1 MCAMLHDRSQ
11 CPVMRLLV
19 DRTRR
24 AAVAGPALAQAHR
37 EVGAALA
44 PFAGSRCS
52 LYSVPIEHVAGPS
65 QGVELEP
72 RLAPIVLV
80 LMRAGLFVAEG
91 LWSSIPGAALVPWDG
106 DPAALSEAPIEGR
119 PVIVVDSVINT
130 GRSIH
135 RTLELLVE
143 RRPAWVTVAALVA
156 NSDGL
161 ASCCGRWPEVD
172 FAIARVS
179 SRSYVGRGGTD
190 TGARLF
196 GTTSWARRCGARGR
210 EPATRSD
217 R

>member
-1 MCAMLHDRSQ
+1 
-11 CPVMRLLV
+11 MRLLV

-24 AAVAGPALAQAHR
+24 AAVSGPALAQAHR

-44 PFAGSRCS
+44 PFAGRRCS
-52 LYSVPIEHVAGPS
+52 LRNVAIDHVAGAS
-65 QGVELEP
+65 QGVELDP
-72 RLAPIVLV
+72 RVAPIVLV

-91 LWSSIPGAALVPWDG
+91 LWSCMPGAALVPWDG
-106 DPAALSEAPIEGR
+106 EPAALSRAPIEGR

-135 RTLELLVE
+135 RTVGLLVE
-143 RRPAWVTVAALVA
+143 RRPEWVTVAALVA
-156 NSDGL
+156 NSEGL
-161 ASCCGRWPEVD
+161 ASCMSRWPDAE

-196 GTTSWARRCGARGR
+196 GTTSW
-210 EPATRSD
+210 ES
-217 R
+217 